1 MTEVSALIG
10 LLVAALGGAGIGVER
25 QWSGHATGRYARFAG
40 IRTFTLIGTVSGIA
54 GLLARADF
62 PALAAILLAGPAIDD
77 HSADWQHSTALLDAQ
92 QQAQADARRDRAAQ
106 QLCIKLHGPGTAY
119 RWTDAGDLVCTDHR
133 TGRAAVVVASKGGA
147 L

>member
-1 MTEVSALIG
+1 MTLHRALNIALTAG
-10 LLVAALGGAGIGVER
+10 LTAALA
-25 QWSGHATGRYARFAG
+25 S
-40 IRTFTLIGTVSGIA
+40 
-54 GLLARADF
+54 
-62 PALAAILLAGPAIDD
+62 ILLAGPVIDN
-77 HSADWQHSTALLDAQ
+77 HADEWAASQALADAQ
-92 QQAQADARRDRAAQ
+92 RAARSEALRERAAA

>member
-1 MTEVSALIG
+1 MTAHRLLNAAIG
-10 LLVAALGGAGIGVER
+10 LAIFVGA
-25 QWSGHATGRYARFAG
+25 S
-40 IRTFTLIGTVSGIA
+40 
-54 GLLARADF
+54 
-62 PALAAILLAGPAIDD
+62 AILLAGPALDD
-77 HSADWQHSTALLDAQ
+77 HSADWNHSTALADAQ
-92 QQAQADARRDRAAQ
+92 RAARTEALRERAAA

>member
-1 MTEVSALIG
+1 MTHHRI
-10 LLVAALGGAGIGVER
+10 IN
-25 QWSGHATGRYARFAG
+25 
-40 IRTFTLIGTVSGIA
+40 ITLAIA
-54 GLLARADF
+54 G
-62 PALAAILLAGPAIDD
+62 AAAMAAVLLAGPAIDD

-106 QLCIKLHGPGTAY
+106 QLCIKLRGPGTAY
-119 RWTDAGDLVCTDHR
+119 RWTDAGDLVCAEHR

>member
-1 MTEVSALIG
+1 MTAHR
-10 LLVAALGGAGIGVER
+10 LVNI
-25 QWSGHATGRYARFAG
+25 
-40 IRTFTLIGTVSGIA
+40 TLTA
-54 GLLARADF
+54 GLTAAM
-62 PALAAILLAGPAIDD
+62 AAILLAGPAIDD

-106 QLCIKLHGPGTAY
+106 QLCIKLRGPGTAY
-119 RWTDAGDLVCTDHR
+119 RWTDDGDLVCTDHR

>member
-1 MTEVSALIG
+1 MTAHRLLNAAIG
-10 LLVAALGGAGIGVER
+10 LAIFVGA
-25 QWSGHATGRYARFAG
+25 S
-40 IRTFTLIGTVSGIA
+40 
-54 GLLARADF
+54 
-62 PALAAILLAGPAIDD
+62 AILLAGQVLDD
-77 HSADWQHSTALLDAQ
+77 HSAEWNHSTALRDAQ
-92 QQAQADARRDRAAQ
+92 RAARTEALRERAAA